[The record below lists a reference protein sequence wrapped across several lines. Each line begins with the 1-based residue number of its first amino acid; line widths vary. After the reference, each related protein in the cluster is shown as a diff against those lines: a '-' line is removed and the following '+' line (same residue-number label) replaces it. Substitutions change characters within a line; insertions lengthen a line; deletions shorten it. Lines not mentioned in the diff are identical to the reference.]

1 MQTGRAEPRMA
12 TNAVANLEAADE
24 PSNNETVFFANI
36 SEHGA
41 RLIAGR
47 QWDAGKQVIVSDS
60 LMDFRTKAEV
70 VYCVPHTSRQFAIG
84 LRFNM
89 PRAFATHL
97 SDLRAI

>member
-1 MQTGRAEPRMA
+1 MA

-24 PSNNETVFFANI
+24 PSNNETVVFANI

-47 QWDAGKQVIVSDS
+47 QWGAGKPVIVSDS
-60 LMDFRTKAEV
+60 LTNFRTMAEV

-89 PRAFATHL
+89 PHALAAHL

>member
-1 MQTGRAEPRMA
+1 MQTGRAEPRTA
-12 TNAVANLEAADE
+12 TNTVANIEAADE
-24 PSNNETVFFANI
+24 PSINETVVFANI
-36 SEHGA
+36 SERGA

-47 QWDAGKQVIVSDS
+47 QWEAGKQVIVSDS

-84 LRFNM
+84 LRFSM

>member
-1 MQTGRAEPRMA
+1 MQTGRAEPRIA

-24 PSNNETVFFANI
+24 PSNNETVVFANI

-60 LMDFRTKAEV
+60 LMDFRTVAEV
-70 VYCVPHTSRQFAIG
+70 IYCVPHTSRQFAVG
-84 LRFNM
+84 LRFSM

>member
-24 PSNNETVFFANI
+24 PSSNETVVFANI

-47 QWDAGKQVIVSDS
+47 HWSAGKQVIVSDS
-60 LMDFRTKAEV
+60 LTNFRTKAEV

-84 LRFNM
+84 LRFRM
-89 PRAFATHL
+89 PHALAAHL
-97 SDLRAI
+97 GDLRAI

>member
-1 MQTGRAEPRMA
+1 MA

-24 PSNNETVFFANI
+24 PSNNETVVFANI

-47 QWDAGKQVIVSDS
+47 HWGAGKQVIVSDS
-60 LMDFRTKAEV
+60 LTNFRTEAEV

-89 PRAFATHL
+89 PHALAAHL

>member
-1 MQTGRAEPRMA
+1 MA

-24 PSNNETVFFANI
+24 PSNNETVVFANI

-47 QWDAGKQVIVSDS
+47 QWGAGKQVIVSDS
-60 LMDFRTKAEV
+60 LMDFRTQAEV
-70 VYCVPHTSRQFAIG
+70 VYCVPYTSRQYAIG
-84 LRFNM
+84 LRFSM